1 MKCLVFFL
9 IFFISADKTV
19 LPLPNSKEEKAAKN
33 DDQNE
38 VKEEETK
45 EKETPTPSF
54 LSEEGQKI
62 IDEVFEKK
70 IKEETSIEIG
80 VWNFLTRF
88 VLPITFIA
96 SRIGHRAFSF
106 SYIFFLNL

>member
-1 MKCLVFFL
+1 MKCFIFS

-33 DDQNE
+33 DDQKE

-45 EKETPTPSF
+45 EKEIPKPSF

-70 IKEETSIEIG
+70 INEETSVEIG

-88 VLPITFIA
+88 FTNDIHSLLYWSSLFPL
-96 SRIGHRAFSF
+96 
-106 SYIFFLNL
+106 SYIFLNL